1 MKFNFMVVEITP
13 IGIESLGWQ
22 FYIIWTVFN
31 AAFVPIVYLFYPE
44 TSDRT
49 LEDIDRLFREN
60 GNILVFTDPNAI
72 STTRPLAY
80 LEREDFD
87 ARMDPDGYSLREAVS
102 KGGSGKVSSHGI
114 QGVMIDHE
122 EEKA

>member
-1 MKFNFMVVEITP
+1 MVVEITP

-44 TSDRT
+44 TADRS

-60 GNILVFTDPNAI
+60 NDILSSGIRTLQVRRFSGVGCPIDENEKVPGP
-72 STTRPLAY
+72 SLSAY
-80 LEREDFD
+80 LFD
-87 ARMDPDGYSLREAVS
+87 V
-102 KGGSGKVSSHGI
+102 V
-114 QGVMIDHE
+114 V
-122 EEKA
+122 